1 MRVCLLSSLLL
12 SSLLAATSCATTAV
26 PTKPTETAAVAER
39 FQRAFVAYDAHTAA
53 HPVDAPTHLAR
64 VSRVL
69 TIDVAAPADRVFAAW
84 TNVAAHTKRHP
95 LLRGVITHARTV
107 DDDTGIEAHDFT
119 AFEEVPLGP
128 FVLPIETH
136 AKSRLDSMHHRFSTI
151 TWDEPATITRQL
163 VVVTAH
169 ANGTSTVSET
179 LDFESD
185 PMLIS
190 TVVDNGIAAHRA
202 LMLALKADLEAGR

>member
-1 MRVCLLSSLLL
+1 MRVCLPLLC
-12 SSLLAATSCATTAV
+12 LLAAMACATTPV
-26 PTKPTETAAVAER
+26 PTDTAAVAAR
-39 FQRAFVAYDAHTAA
+39 WQQAFVAYNAHTAA
-53 HPVDAPTHLAR
+53 HPVDQPTRRAR

-69 TIDVAAPADRVFAAW
+69 TIDVAASADRVFAAW
-84 TNVAAHTKRHP
+84 TNVAGHTKRHP
-95 LLRGVITHARTV
+95 LLRGVITHARTT
-107 DDDTGIEAHDFT
+107 DDATGIEAHDFT

-128 FVLPIETH
+128 FLLPIETH
-136 AKSRLDSMHHRFSTI
+136 AKSRLDSMHHRFSTT
-151 TWDEPATITRQL
+151 TWDEPATITRQI

-169 ANGTSTVSET
+169 ADGSSTVSET

-190 TVVDNGIAAHRA
+190 TVVDNGVAAHRA